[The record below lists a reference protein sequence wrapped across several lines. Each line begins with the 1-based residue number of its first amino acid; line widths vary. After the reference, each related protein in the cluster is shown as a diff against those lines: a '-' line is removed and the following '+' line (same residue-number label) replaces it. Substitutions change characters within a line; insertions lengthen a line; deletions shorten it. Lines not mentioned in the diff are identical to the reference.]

1 MAEEKLDI
9 KKFDTSKMSGEELKK
24 LGLEGARK
32 PPGSNPGP
40 GSTLH
45 QQAGQGLNKAGRY
58 PLFMWGV
65 AAVVGVAT
73 FTYYRSLGVQE
84 IPGKQNQALESN
96 HPATAKAPS
105 ER

>member
-1 MAEEKLDI
+1 MAEKYDT
-9 KKFDTSKMSGEELKK
+9 KKFDTTKMSGEELKK

-32 PPGSNPGP
+32 APGSTPGP

-45 QQAGQGLNKAGRY
+45 QQGGQGLGKAGRY
-58 PLFMWGV
+58 PLILWGV
-65 AAVVGVAT
+65 AGVVGVAT
-73 FTYYRSLGVQE
+73 FAYYRSLRVQD
-84 IPGKQNQALESN
+84 IPGKTNQALSST

>member
-1 MAEEKLDI
+1 MAEQ
-9 KKFDTSKMSGEELKK
+9 KFDTTKMSGEEIKK

-32 PPGSNPGP
+32 PPGSSGGP

-45 QQAGQGLNKAGRY
+45 QQGGQGLGKAGRY
-58 PLFMWGV
+58 PFIMWGV
-65 AAVVGVAT
+65 AAVVGVAA
-73 FTYYRSLGVQE
+73 FTYYRSLGVQQ
-84 IPGKQNQALESN
+84 IPGKTNQALESN

>member
-1 MAEEKLDI
+1 MAE
-9 KKFDTSKMSGEELKK
+9 KKFDTTKMSGEELKK

-45 QQAGQGLNKAGRY
+45 QQGGQGLSKAGRY
-58 PLFMWGV
+58 PFIMAGV
-65 AAVVGVAT
+65 AVVVGMAT
-73 FTYYRSLGVQE
+73 FTYYGSLNVQQ
-84 IPGKQNQALESN
+84 IPGKSNQALESN

-105 ER
+105 DR